1 MSVITIHTKLTQ
13 LLELNTIL
21 SKRSKDYSNFL
32 KINIYKSLLD
42 FIDINGDN
50 EFIKYFNKMIISFKS
65 TKYYTIGNELQNSIN
80 SFIDID
86 DFMFKIDNIKGG
98 IVNNNIIDFYNELHL
113 FIIKQ
118 LALYI
123 PSKRILKKA
132 IKDKNDIEPNIE
144 IKEEEI
150 KKIVKKTNKEKNE
163 IEPKIEINEEEIKK
177 IVKKTNKEK
186 NEIEPK
192 IEINEE
198 EIKKIVK
205 KTNKDKNEIEPK
217 IEINEEEIKK
227 IVKKTNKDK
236 KEVEPMIE
244 IKEIKEENKKL
255 AKKIMKDII
264 EPKKIIIEEAKKKEL
279 SPYNAFFKE
288 QSALIKDNHEIS
300 NKMEYIAKLW
310 KESKEEKEKDKI
322 IIQSKD
328 EIKKT
333 SKKQTISSTIKKLVW
348 NMHIGEEI
356 GKSKCLCCKVSYI
369 TQLSFH
375 CGHIV
380 AESKGGEMI
389 VSNLRPICQNCNSS
403 MGNKNMDE
411 FMKTLL

>member
-42 FIDINGDN
+42 FIDINGEN
-50 EFIKYFNKMIISFKS
+50 EFIKYFNKIIISFKS

-123 PSKRILKKA
+123 PSKRALKKA
-132 IKDKNDIEPNIE
+132 IKDKNEIEPKME
-144 IKEEEI
+144 IKEIKEEPKEEI
-150 KKIVKKTNKEKNE
+150 KKIVKKA
-163 IEPKIEINEEEIKK
+163 I
-177 IVKKTNKEK
+177 
-186 NEIEPK
+186 
-192 IEINEE
+192 
-198 EIKKIVK
+198 
-205 KTNKDKNEIEPK
+205 KDKNEIEPK
-217 IEINEEEIKK
+217 M
-227 IVKKTNKDK
+227 VM
-236 KEVEPMIE
+236 KEL
-244 IKEIKEENKKL
+244 KELKELKEENKKL
-255 AKKIMKDII
+255 AKKLMKDII
-264 EPKKIIIEEAKKKEL
+264 EPKKIIIEEPKKKEL

-300 NKMEYIAKLW
+300 NKMEYIARLW
-310 KESKEEKEKDKI
+310 KENKEEKEKEI
-322 IIQSKD
+322 TIIQPKE

-333 SKKQTISSTIKKLVW
+333 SKKQLVSSTIKKLVW

>member
-132 IKDKNDIEPNIE
+132 IKDKNDIEP
-144 IKEEEI
+144 
-150 KKIVKKTNKEKNE
+150 
-163 IEPKIEINEEEIKK
+163 
-177 IVKKTNKEK
+177 
-186 NEIEPK
+186 
-192 IEINEE
+192 
-198 EIKKIVK
+198 
-205 KTNKDKNEIEPK
+205 K

-333 SKKQTISSTIKKLVW
+333 SKKQSISSTIKKLVW

>member
-65 TKYYTIGNELQNSIN
+65 TKYYTIGNELQNSTN

-123 PSKRILKKA
+123 PSKRILKKT
-132 IKDKNDIEPNIE
+132 IKDKNDIEPKIE
-144 IKEEEI
+144 IKEE
-150 KKIVKKTNKEKNE
+150 
-163 IEPKIEINEEEIKK
+163 PK
-177 IVKKTNKEK
+177 
-186 NEIEPK
+186 
-192 IEINEE
+192 E

-217 IEINEEEIKK
+217 IEIKEEPKEEIKKIVKKTNKDKNEIEPKIEIKEEEIKK

-236 KEVEPMIE
+236 NDIETNIE
-244 IKEIKEENKKL
+244 IKEIKDENKKL

-264 EPKKIIIEEAKKKEL
+264 EPKKIIIEETKKKEL
-279 SPYNAFFKE
+279 SPYNTFFKE

-300 NKMEYIAKLW
+300 NKMEYIARLW
-310 KESKEEKEKDKI
+310 KESKEEKEVIEPKE
-322 IIQSKD
+322 

-333 SKKQTISSTIKKLVW
+333 SKKQSISSTIKKLVW

>member
-1 MSVITIHTKLTQ
+1 MPVITIHTKLTQ

-144 IKEEEI
+144 IKEIKEEPKEEI
-150 KKIVKKTNKEKNE
+150 KKIIKKT
-163 IEPKIEINEEEIKK
+163 I
-177 IVKKTNKEK
+177 
-186 NEIEPK
+186 
-192 IEINEE
+192 
-198 EIKKIVK
+198 
-205 KTNKDKNEIEPK
+205 KDKNEIEPK

-227 IVKKTNKDK
+227 IIKKTIKDKNEIEPKIEIKEENIKKIVKKTTEDK
-236 KEVEPMIE
+236 NDIEAKIE

-264 EPKKIIIEEAKKKEL
+264 EPKKIIIIEEAKKKEL

-300 NKMEYIAKLW
+300 NKMEYIARLW
-310 KESKEEKEKDKI
+310 KESKEEKEI
-322 IIQSKD
+322 IEPKE

-333 SKKQTISSTIKKLVW
+333 LKKQSISSTIKKLVW

>member
-132 IKDKNDIEPNIE
+132 IKDKNDIEP
-144 IKEEEI
+144 
-150 KKIVKKTNKEKNE
+150 
-163 IEPKIEINEEEIKK
+163 KIEINEEEIKK

-205 KTNKDKNEIEPK
+205 KTNKDKKEVEPM

-264 EPKKIIIEEAKKKEL
+264 EPKKIIIEESKKKEL

>member
-132 IKDKNDIEPNIE
+132 IKDKNDIEP
-144 IKEEEI
+144 
-150 KKIVKKTNKEKNE
+150 
-163 IEPKIEINEEEIKK
+163 KIEINEEEIKK

-205 KTNKDKNEIEPK
+205 KTNKDKKEVEPM